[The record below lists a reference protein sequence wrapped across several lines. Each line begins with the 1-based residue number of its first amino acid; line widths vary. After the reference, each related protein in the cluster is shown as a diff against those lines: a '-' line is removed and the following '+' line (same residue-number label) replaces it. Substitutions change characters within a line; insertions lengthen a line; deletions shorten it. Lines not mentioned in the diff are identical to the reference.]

1 LEEYDKIASVRK
13 PTTHEE
19 ELEIINEMK
28 VEYELAEELNKEMV
42 SANSVNDVY

>member
-1 LEEYDKIASVRK
+1 MEVYAELAEIRK

-28 VEYELAEELNKEMV
+28 VEYELGEELKKIEE
-42 SANSVNDVY
+42 